1 MGFDLKKLGTKKGKA
16 QIEVYGEELNVEYK
30 PNVITAQWSDDLD
43 SLVRGGANSD
53 RLFEKM
59 FELITGW
66 DVTNDGEP
74 VPLPT
79 EAQRQKIKDARDALE
94 NAKQGK
100 ETEKAEKELDKAKG
114 DGLGVLRET
123 FPLPFVGQLLQACAR
138 DMSVG
143 GADPKR

>member
-1 MGFDLKKLGTKKGKA
+1 MGFDLKKLGNKTGKA
-16 QIEVYGEELNVEYK
+16 KIEVFGEEINVEYK

-43 SLVRGGANSD
+43 SLVRAGANSD
-53 RLFEKM
+53 QLFEKM

-74 VPLPT
+74 VALPT
-79 EAQRQKIKDARDALE
+79 PEQRKALKDARDKLE
-94 NAKQGK
+94 NADEDKK
-100 ETEKAEKELDKAKG
+100 IEKAEEDLKKAKDAALG
-114 DGLGVLRET
+114 DLREY

-143 GADPKR
+143 GANPKR